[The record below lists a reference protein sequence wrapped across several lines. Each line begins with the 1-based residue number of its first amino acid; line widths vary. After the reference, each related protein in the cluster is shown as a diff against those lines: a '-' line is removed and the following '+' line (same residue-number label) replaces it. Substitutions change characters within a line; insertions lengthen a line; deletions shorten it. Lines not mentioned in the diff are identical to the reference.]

1 MTAHPSVDV
10 KGVVVGFPR
19 RLLAEHE
26 VLVFDLR
33 PHWVA
38 LVPSALWT
46 VVLVTAA
53 ILAGVFIN
61 DPEWLRLAVWIGA
74 LVALFV
80 LAVLPFL
87 RWSYTN
93 FVLTSD
99 RLITRS
105 GIIAKESKEIPLER
119 INDVTFTQG
128 VLERMVKA
136 GDLMVESAGE
146 RGQTR
151 ISNVRNPEQVQL
163 TIYKESEANSNRM
176 FQGGRSDDR
185 EASIPEQIEALARLK
200 DQGVLS
206 EVEFETKKQELLK
219 RL

>member
-1 MTAHPSVDV
+1 M
-10 KGVVVGFPR
+10 KGVFVGFPR

-26 VLVFDLR
+26 TLVFDLK
-33 PHWVA
+33 PHWIALGPAVIWTIVIVA
-38 LVPSALWT
+38 AG
-46 VVLVTAA
+46 
-53 ILAGVFIN
+53 ILAGVFID

-74 LVALFV
+74 LVALFL

-119 INDVTFTQG
+119 INDVTFSQG
-128 VLERMVKA
+128 VFERMVKA

-176 FQGGRSDDR
+176 FQGGRPDDR
-185 EASIPEQIEALARLK
+185 EPSIPEQIEALARLK